1 MKIIKKKKNIYKN
14 FKKKKKK
21 KMIVN
26 CIILRRGKA
35 SSIWQISPTLDA
47 KRILFD
53 RQLQLIHK
61 LQAP

>member
-1 MKIIKKKKNIYKN
+1 
-14 FKKKKKK
+14 
-21 KMIVN
+21 MIVN